1 MTSKSSAARE
11 QTPYGRLA
19 EAGLHGILGYQLAQ
33 ATITTTRVF
42 TERVGQPFE
51 LRPVE
56 FTILTLVHENPGVS
70 ARQLADALAVTP
82 PNITMWIDKLE
93 RRGLIER
100 ERSTTDRRA
109 QHIRTTPA
117 GATLARQAVERVL
130 EGEQAALA
138 ALSPAERAML
148 IELLHKAARCRRR

>member
-1 MTSKSSAARE
+1 MNAKPPAARE

-33 ATITTTRVF
+33 AAITTTRVF
-42 TERVGQPFE
+42 GERVGQPAE

-109 QHIRTTPA
+109 QHIRTTAP
-117 GATLARQAVERVL
+117 GAALARQAVERVL
-130 EGEQAALA
+130 EGEAATLA

-148 IELLHKAARCRRR
+148 IELLHKVACCRKR